1 MSETQDIL
9 ATLSYVKRFS
19 GQTVLIKLG
28 GAALTGG
35 TELERLCEDISLM
48 RSVGLSIVLVHGGG
62 PMINKELAARGIGWE
77 FIEGQRVTTP
87 EIMEV
92 VEMVLCGVVNRKIV
106 RTLNAAGIPAVGISG
121 SDASTLMCKPAS
133 AQLGQVGVIEEVNT
147 SIIHSILNSQH
158 KQGLGSIPVIAPIG
172 IDEQGNPFNIN
183 ADWAASRIAQ
193 ALGVKKV
200 LFLTDQEG
208 ILGADGKLL
217 GQLDASELEGLI
229 AEGVVKGGMLAKTR
243 TIVDAL
249 KNGVSSLHVL
259 SAKHPHALI
268 QELFTEQG
276 VGTLCRLR
284 GSRTRELEAT

>member
-1 MSETQDIL
+1 MSPTNDIL

-28 GAALTGG
+28 GAALTS
-35 TELERLCEDISLM
+35 TEDLERLCEDLALM
-48 RSVGLSIVLVHGGG
+48 RSVGLSVVLVHGGG

-106 RTLNAAGIPAVGISG
+106 RTLNACGIPAVGISG
-121 SDASTLMCKPAS
+121 SDASTLLCRPAS
-133 AQLGQVGVIEEVNT
+133 PQLGQVGVIEKVNT
-147 SIIHSILNSQH
+147 SIIHSIMAS
-158 KQGLGSIPVIAPIG
+158 SIPVIAPIG
-172 IDEQGNPFNIN
+172 TDAEGNPFNVN

-193 ALGVKKV
+193 ALNVKKV

-208 ILGADGKLL
+208 ILDLEGKLL
-217 GQLDASELEGLI
+217 NELDACELEGLI
-229 AEGVVKGGMLAKTR
+229 SNGVVKGGMLAKTR
-243 TIVDAL
+243 TILEAL

-276 VGTLCRLR
+276 IGTLCRLR
-284 GSRTRELEAT
+284 GSR